1 MEKVKNFFSEH
12 DHLAKLLGVE
22 LIEVGP
28 GTAKARMQ
36 ITDSLK
42 NGVGTVHGGAI
53 FSLADFVFAVAAN
66 SHGQIAVAISASIT
80 FMKASSS
87 GFLTAEAR
95 EVSKNF
101 KLGTYIVEIR
111 DDVGDIVAMFTGM
124 VYRKKENL
132 PF

>member
-1 MEKVKNFFSEH
+1 
-12 DHLAKLLGVE
+12 
-22 LIEVGP
+22 
-28 GTAKARMQ
+28 
-36 ITDSLK
+36 
-42 NGVGTVHGGAI
+42 
-53 FSLADFVFAVAAN
+53 
-66 SHGQIAVAISASIT
+66 
-80 FMKASSS
+80 MKASSS